1 MDFERKLR
9 IQFGKAL
16 GKGFVTNASLDPPP
30 NEYLAK
36 SLEMGE
42 RPVVAVDSNSAFRY
56 WFTDRRTLLQ
66 CGNNVAELFR
76 YEAVLHIH
84 WMFKDNTRKMLEWGD
99 EPGSASRL
107 KLEHYDRIVVEAN
120 SGESVL
126 EGLDQSYHAIF
137 HFLRWIIP

>member
-30 NEYLAK
+30 NEDLSR

-42 RPVVAVDSNSAFRY
+42 RPAVAINSKSGCQY

-66 CGNNVAELFR
+66 RGDDIAELFR
-76 YEAVLHIH
+76 YENVRRVH
-84 WMFKDNTRKMLEWGD
+84 WMFKDNLRRMAESG
-99 EPGSASRL
+99 EEFGYL
-107 KLEHYDRIVVEAN
+107 KLRHFDRVIVEAE
-120 SGESVL
+120 SGDVVL
-126 EGLDQSYHAIF
+126 EGLD
-137 HFLRWIIP
+137 